1 MDQRADHEPA
11 RLERQTGASAQATMR
26 FLLRLRERGIA
37 NVAVLRALET
47 LPREHFVPHRH
58 ADLAWRDIALPIGCG
73 QTMPEPYVVARMME
87 SLDVGRTHRVLEIG
101 AGNGFSAAI
110 LSRLAAEVL
119 SVERFQALALAA
131 SARLAQLGIDN
142 ARIVWGDGLELPAE
156 IGLFDRILVQ
166 GVLKEVP
173 ASILN
178 LLAAGGVV
186 VFARREAI
194 GGRARLV
201 RLVHKPEGFV
211 ETRICECRLQRLI
224 PGVSAAAG

>member
-1 MDQRADHEPA
+1 
-11 RLERQTGASAQATMR
+11 MR

-87 SLDVGRTHRVLEIG
+87 ALDVQPRHRVLEIG
-101 AGNGFSAAI
+101 TGNGFSAAI
-110 LSRLAAEVL
+110 LSRLASEVV
-119 SVERFQALALAA
+119 SVERFQALSLGAA
-131 SARLAQLGIDN
+131 SRLARLGIVN
-142 ARIVWGDGLELPAE
+142 AKAVWGDGLALPAE

-166 GVLKEVP
+166 GVLKDVP
-173 ASILN
+173 PQILD
-178 LLAAGGVV
+178 LLASNGVI

-194 GGRARLV
+194 GGRTRLV
-201 RLVHKPEGFV
+201 KLAHKAEIFV
-211 ETRICECRLQRLI
+211 ETKICECRLQRLI
-224 PGVSAAAG
+224 PGVSAAD

>member
-1 MDQRADHEPA
+1 
-11 RLERQTGASAQATMR
+11 MR

-87 SLDVGRTHRVLEIG
+87 ALDVAPSHRVLEIG
-101 AGNGFSAAI
+101 TGNGFSAAI
-110 LSRLAAEVL
+110 LSRLASEVL

-131 SARLAQLGIDN
+131 ASRLSRLGIVN
-142 ARIVWGDGLELPAE
+142 AKAVWGDGLALPPE

-173 ASILN
+173 PQILD
-178 LLAAGGVV
+178 LLASGGII

-194 GGRARLV
+194 GGRTRLV
-201 RLVHKPEGFV
+201 KLAHKSEIFV
-211 ETRICECRLQRLI
+211 ESKICECRLQRLI
-224 PGVSAAAG
+224 PGVSAAG

>member
-1 MDQRADHEPA
+1 
-11 RLERQTGASAQATMR
+11 MR

-87 SLDVGRTHRVLEIG
+87 ALDVAPSHRVLEIG
-101 AGNGFSAAI
+101 TGNGFSAAI
-110 LSRLAAEVL
+110 LSRLASEVL

-131 SARLAQLGIDN
+131 ASRLSRLGIVN
-142 ARIVWGDGLELPAE
+142 AKAVWGDGLALPPE

-173 ASILN
+173 PQILD
-178 LLAAGGVV
+178 LLASGGII
-186 VFARREAI
+186 VFARRETI
-194 GGRARLV
+194 GGRTRLV
-201 RLVHKPEGFV
+201 KLAHKNEIFV
-211 ETRICECRLQRLI
+211 ESKICECRLQRLI
-224 PGVSAAAG
+224 PGVSAAS